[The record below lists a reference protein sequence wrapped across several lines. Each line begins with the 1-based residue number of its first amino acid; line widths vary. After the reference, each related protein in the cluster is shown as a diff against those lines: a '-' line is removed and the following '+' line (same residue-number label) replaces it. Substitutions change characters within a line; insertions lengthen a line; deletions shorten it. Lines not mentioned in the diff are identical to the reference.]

1 MHVIEKL
8 SLLTVVCVFGG
19 VTGFDEMG
27 QQALRQVLPS
37 RRLLPVHFYILRLER
52 YVFISEIILSFKNN
66 AFLKKT

>member
-8 SLLTVVCVFGG
+8 LLLTIVCVFGG
-19 VTGFDEMG
+19 VSGFDETA

-52 YVFISEIILSFKNN
+52 YVSISEIILFFKSNVL
-66 AFLKKT
+66 F

>member
-8 SLLTVVCVFGG
+8 LLLTIVCVFGG
-19 VTGFDEMG
+19 VSGFDEMA

-52 YVFISEIILSFKNN
+52 YVSISEIILFFKSNVL
-66 AFLKKT
+66 F

>member
-8 SLLTVVCVFGG
+8 LLLTIVCVFGG
-19 VTGFDEMG
+19 VSGFDETA

-52 YVFISEIILSFKNN
+52 YVSISEIILFFKNN
-66 AFLKKT
+66 VLF